1 MSTIIVAALPR
12 QFPCSTSNPGSPK
25 VQGRLLMPFG
35 MLLPPQLQQQRR
47 HLRKYG
53 FGSMDLRMTAR
64 TERDHQV
71 QNRLAGNAV
80 MDSDRPL
87 IATGSLAD
95 AASVLIPF
103 QNLLSQTAEVF
114 LILTLERI
122 AGWTQA
128 ERNDTGPPAW
138 TTQTALDGVLQF
150 PTPSL
155 STSSRFHG

>member
-1 MSTIIVAALPR
+1 
-12 QFPCSTSNPGSPK
+12 
-25 VQGRLLMPFG
+25 
-35 MLLPPQLQQQRR
+35 
-47 HLRKYG
+47 
-53 FGSMDLRMTAR
+53 
-64 TERDHQV
+64 
-71 QNRLAGNAV
+71 

-95 AASVLIPF
+95 AASVLIPL
-103 QNLLSQTAEVF
+103 QDLLSQTAEVF

-138 TTQTALDGVLQF
+138 TKQTALDGVLQF
-150 PTPSL
+150 PNPSL